1 MAQVT
6 VEPNRSALMRA
17 AVALA
22 AALTLVSCA
31 PRNEG
36 PALWRIADAD
46 SEIWLFGTVHV
57 LPRELA
63 WRSTRVDRAFASAET
78 IVFETDVDADGR
90 AAFDALV
97 RDQGRL
103 PAGESLTARLTQ
115 ADRERLA
122 RVAGRLHMNPAALDQ
137 LRPWLAAL
145 QVSLAFAQ
153 AAGGDPGAGVES
165 VLKPEAEAARKT
177 LRYLELPED
186 QIRALS
192 TLSAEAEARFFSA
205 SLRQIEDEAD
215 TIDEIDQAWARGD
228 VQTLGPMLHEQLNE
242 AGPEVRAA
250 IITDRNTR
258 WTEQIA
264 QMLDG
269 EGRVFIAVGAAH
281 LVGDDSV
288 VAQLRARGIAVEGP

>member
-1 MAQVT
+1 MFGSLSLTRGAAA
-6 VEPNRSALMRA
+6 ALL

-22 AALTLVSCA
+22 TCA

-57 LPRELA
+57 LPRDVV
-63 WRSTRVDRAFASAET
+63 WRSARIERAFARAET
-78 IVFETDVDADGR
+78 IVFETDIDSDDR
-90 AAFDALV
+90 AAFDELV
-97 RDQGRL
+97 RAEGRL
-103 PAGESLTARLTQ
+103 AAGETLSARLAQ
-115 ADRERLA
+115 QDRERLA
-122 RVAGRLHMNPAALDQ
+122 RIAGRLHLNNAVLDQ

-153 AAGGDPGAGVES
+153 AAGGDPAAGVES
-165 VLKPEAEAARKT
+165 ILKPEAEAANKT
-177 LRYLELPED
+177 LRYLEQPED

-192 TLSAEAEARFFSA
+192 SLSPEAELRFLSAT
-205 SLRQIEDEAD
+205 LRQIEDDAGAIGELD
-215 TIDEIDQAWARGD
+215 DVWARGD
-228 VQTLGPMLHEQLNE
+228 VAALAPLLHEQLNE
-242 AGPEVRAA
+242 AGPEVSAA

-258 WTEQIA
+258 WTEEIA
-264 QMLDG
+264 GMLDG
-269 EGRVFIAVGAAH
+269 EGRVFVAVGAAH

>member
-1 MAQVT
+1 VRK
-6 VEPNRSALMRA
+6 VRSFAIAFALL
-17 AVALA
+17 ALA
-22 AALTLVSCA
+22 ACA
-31 PRNEG
+31 PRNDG

-57 LPRELA
+57 LPRDVD
-63 WRSTRVDRAFASAET
+63 WRSARVARAFARAET
-78 IVFETDVDADGR
+78 IVFETDVDSDGR

-97 RDQGRL
+97 RAEGRL
-103 PAGESLTARLTQ
+103 PSGESLNARLAQ
-115 ADRERLA
+115 QDRERLA
-122 RVAGRLHMNPAALDQ
+122 RIAGRLGLNMAALDQ

-153 AAGGDPGAGVES
+153 AAGGDPAAGVES

-177 LRYLELPED
+177 LRYLEQPED

-192 TLSAEAEARFFSA
+192 TLSPEAELRFLSA
-205 SLRQIEDEAD
+205 TLRQIEDDAGA
-215 TIDEIDQAWARGD
+215 IGEIDAVWARGD
-228 VQTLGPMLHEQLNE
+228 VAALAPLLHEQLSE
-242 AGPEVRAA
+242 AGPEVSAA

-258 WTEQIA
+258 WTEEIA
-264 QMLDG
+264 GMLAG
-269 EGRVFIAVGAAH
+269 EGRVFVAVGAAH